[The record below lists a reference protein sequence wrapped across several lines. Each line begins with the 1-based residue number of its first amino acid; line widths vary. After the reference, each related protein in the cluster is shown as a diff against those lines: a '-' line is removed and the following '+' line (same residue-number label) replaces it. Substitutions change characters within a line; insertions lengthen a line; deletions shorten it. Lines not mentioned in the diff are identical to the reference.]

1 MAQGSAIEWTE
12 ATWNPVAGCTAVSPG
27 CKNCYAARMALRL
40 EHMGNG
46 GFRKYAGTAA
56 RSNGGRPYFTGKIN
70 LDPDS
75 LDLPRRWRKPRTIFV
90 NSMSDLFHEAVPLR
104 YVKQVFAVMQEC
116 ARHQFQVL
124 TKRPERA
131 LELAPKL
138 PWPANVWL
146 GTSVESAVYFERI
159 RTLRRVPA
167 KIRFLSLEP
176 LLGPLARLPMAG
188 IHWVIVGGESGP
200 GAREMKK
207 DWVLQIRNQC
217 IAKGVP
223 FFFKQWGGVNKKR
236 TGRFLEVKTWD
247 AQVGDQLQRSLPDC
261 ESVLSEAGELV
272 GVCAE

>member
-56 RSNGGRPYFTGKIN
+56 RSSGGQPYFTGKIN

-90 NSMSDLFHEAVPLR
+90 NSMSDLFHDAVPLQYIKR
-104 YVKQVFAVMQEC
+104 VFAVMEEC

-131 LELAPKL
+131 LELAPSL

-176 LLGPLARLPMAG
+176 LLGPLARSACQSSKSINPGQFLMFSYARVTPKAGLFTPITSAKIMKTPGRYSYDVPM
-188 IHWVIVGGESGP
+188 E
-200 GAREMKK
+200 R
-207 DWVLQIRNQC
+207 
-217 IAKGVP
+217 
-223 FFFKQWGGVNKKR
+223 
-236 TGRFLEVKTWD
+236 
-247 AQVGDQLQRSLPDC
+247 
-261 ESVLSEAGELV
+261 
-272 GVCAE
+272 